1 MSDNVHWVLELNIK
15 DGALDDFKALMGE
28 MVTAT
33 KSNEPDAM
41 NYEWFISED
50 NATAH
55 VYERYAD
62 SAATMAHLQWFG
74 ENAAERFLAA
84 VEPTRFTVYGDP
96 STEVRE
102 ALAGFGAAHYSQ
114 IGGFA
119 RTD

>member
-1 MSDNVHWVLELNIK
+1 MSDNVHWLLGLKINE
-15 DGALDDFKALMGE
+15 GALDDFKALMSE
-28 MVTAT
+28 MVAAT
-33 KSNEPDAM
+33 KSNEPNAM

-62 SAATMAHLQWFG
+62 SAAVMTHLQWFG

-84 VEPTRFTVYGDP
+84 VEPTSFLVFGDP
-96 STEVRE
+96 SADVRE
-102 ALAGFGAAHYSQ
+102 ALAGFGAVHYGQ